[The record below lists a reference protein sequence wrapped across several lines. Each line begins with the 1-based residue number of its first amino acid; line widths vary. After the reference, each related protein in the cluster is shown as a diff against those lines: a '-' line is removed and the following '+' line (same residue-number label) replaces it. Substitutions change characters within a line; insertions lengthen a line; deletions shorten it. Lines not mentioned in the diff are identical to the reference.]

1 MAQQRTEVT
10 AHISG
15 STSAYSELIFSVA
28 VADGPQVEEEQI
40 TCTLDG
46 QAVELTEI
54 PSVHG
59 TRLHKA
65 IVEAG
70 DVEFTYH
77 AITGQGGAPAGFDDN
92 QDILYRRPSRY
103 SESDK
108 LTPIGSELFKG
119 LKGQELVTAVS
130 DWVHEHL
137 SYVLGSSIPTDGAVD
152 TYLAR
157 SGVCRDFAHL
167 AVAMFRACQLPA
179 RLVSVYA
186 PGLSPMDF
194 HAVAEVALDGEWQV
208 VDATRLAPRQS
219 LVRIATGRD
228 ASDTAFLTA
237 LHSDFDLAKME
248 VTAVALDGLPK
259 DDVTQPVTL

>member
-1 MAQQRTEVT
+1 MAQHGTEVT
-10 AHISG
+10 ARIQG
-15 STSAYSELIFSVA
+15 STSAYAELIFSVA
-28 VADGPQVEEEQI
+28 AAAGPQIVEEEI
-40 TCTLDG
+40 NCTLDG
-46 QAVELTEI
+46 QRVELTEI
-54 PSVHG
+54 ESVHG

-65 IVEAG
+65 VVEAG
-70 DVEFTYH
+70 QVDFTYR
-77 AITGQGGAPAGFDDN
+77 AVVGTAGASADFDDN

-108 LTPIGSELFKG
+108 LTPLGSELFKG
-119 LKGQELVTAVS
+119 LKGQQAVQAVS
-130 DWVHEHL
+130 DWVHKHL
-137 SYVLGSSIPTDGAVD
+137 SYVIGSSIPTDGAVD

-167 AVAMFRACQLPA
+167 SVALLRACQLPA

-194 HAVAEVALDGEWQV
+194 HAVAEVAVDGQWQV

-228 ASDTAFLTA
+228 ASDTAFLTS
-237 LHSDFDLAKME
+237 LHSDFDLASMK
-248 VTAVALDGLPK
+248 VTAVALDGLPT
-259 DDVTQPVTL
+259 DDHSGPVSL

>member
-1 MAQQRTEVT
+1 MAHQGSEIT

-15 STSAYSELIFSVA
+15 TASAYAELVFSVA
-28 VADGPQVEEEQI
+28 VAHGTEVDQENI

-46 QAVELTEI
+46 QPVELTEI
-54 PSVHG
+54 ESVHG

-65 IVEAG
+65 VVEAG
-70 DVEFTYH
+70 EVDFSYRAV
-77 AITGQGGAPAGFDDN
+77 TGESGAAADFDDN

-108 LTPIGSELFKG
+108 LTPLAKELFG
-119 LKGQELVTAVS
+119 NLSGQELVTAVGQ
-130 DWVHEHL
+130 WVHRHL
-137 SYVLGSSIPTDGAVD
+137 SYVLGSSGPTDGAVD

-167 AVAMFRACQLPA
+167 TVALLRACQLPA

-194 HAVAEVALDGEWQV
+194 HAVAEVAVDGAWQV
-208 VDATRLAPRQS
+208 VDTTQLAPRQS

-228 ASDTAFLTA
+228 ASDTAFLTSI
-237 LHSDFDLAKME
+237 HSDFDLNSMN
-248 VTAVALDGLPK
+248 VTAVALGELPY
-259 DDVTQPVTL
+259 DDVTQPVSL